1 MSLDICQTSPVF
13 KDVFNKIVCGFFFFF
28 QCGIY
33 YFDYALLNLTIVYFG
48 LKMMKM
54 P

>member
-13 KDVFNKIVCGFFFFF
+13 TGVFNKIVCFFFFE
-28 QCGIY
+28 CGIY
-33 YFDYALLNLTIVYFG
+33 YFDYALLNLIIVYFG